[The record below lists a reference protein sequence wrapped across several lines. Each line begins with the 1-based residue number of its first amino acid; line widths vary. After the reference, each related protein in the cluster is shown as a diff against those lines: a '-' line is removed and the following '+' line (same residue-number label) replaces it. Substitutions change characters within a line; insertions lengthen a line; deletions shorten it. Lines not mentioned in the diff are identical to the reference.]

1 MGKVKNRILNKKISF
16 LLWASLYGIC
26 VSSPFVLQAE
36 TILGIYHPGIPV
48 KYVYEQ
54 TPFFVWQPHRC
65 LNCGGTYEVAY
76 GSKVIDSQSEE
87 AKDYDFFFGN
97 VYVEGEVEFKL
108 AYLHCPEC
116 GRSISLDKMWSY
128 KYGY

>member
-1 MGKVKNRILNKKISF
+1 MGVF
-16 LLWASLYGIC
+16 VGIC

-76 GSKVIDSQSEE
+76 GSRIIDSQSEE

-97 VYVEGEVEFKL
+97 VYVEGEAENLNWHIFTVRM
-108 AYLHCPEC
+108 C

-128 KYGY
+128 EYGY